1 MCKKTGTKSEHSADV
16 LINPDPSSIFMW
28 IINKVKKLTFFS
40 WLKLLTSVHG
50 MKLNFAL

>member
-28 IINKVKKLTFFS
+28 IFNKVKKLTFFS

-50 MKLNFAL
+50 MKLSFAL